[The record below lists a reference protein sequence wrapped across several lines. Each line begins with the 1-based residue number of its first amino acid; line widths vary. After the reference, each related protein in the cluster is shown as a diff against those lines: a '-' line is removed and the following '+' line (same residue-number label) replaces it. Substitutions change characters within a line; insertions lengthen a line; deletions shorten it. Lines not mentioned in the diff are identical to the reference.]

1 MSDVIEVV
9 CTECQGI
16 NRVPV
21 TRLNDDAR
29 CGRCHKALFAGQASA
44 VNATAFERQLSR
56 SGLPLLVDFWAPWCG
71 PCRSMAPAFE
81 AAAKQLARQFRLL
94 KVDTEQEQALAARF
108 AIRSIPTLI
117 VFRHGKEVT
126 RTSGALDTGRLVG
139 WARDAL

>member
-56 SGLPLLVDFWAPWCG
+56 SGLPLLVDF
-71 PCRSMAPAFE
+71 CRGVVRAGAW
-81 AAAKQLARQFRLL
+81 RR
-94 KVDTEQEQALAARF
+94 
-108 AIRSIPTLI
+108 RSKLQ
-117 VFRHGKEVT
+117 RSSSRG
-126 RTSGALDTGRLVG
+126 SSDS
-139 WARDAL
+139 